1 MSKKSKK
8 EETVFTVFAPPDLGF
23 YKLVVHAARIP
34 RNKEKVFMTV
44 VATFLVETI
53 ELPARP
59 KSSLKLS
66 SISETGSV
74 SAMYSTNNSQSSI
87 LSELLSKEKN

>member
-8 EETVFTVFAPPDLGF
+8 EETVFKVFAPPDLGF

-66 SISETGSV
+66 SISETGPD

>member
-1 MSKKSKK
+1 MNKKSKK

-66 SISETGSV
+66 SISETGPD

>member
-1 MSKKSKK
+1 M
-8 EETVFTVFAPPDLGF
+8 FTVFAPPDLGF

-66 SISETGSV
+66 SISETGPD

>member
-66 SISETGSV
+66 SISET

>member
-1 MSKKSKK
+1 M
-8 EETVFTVFAPPDLGF
+8 FAQPDLGF

-66 SISETGSV
+66 SISETGPD

>member
-1 MSKKSKK
+1 MFK
-8 EETVFTVFAPPDLGF
+8 VFAPPDLGF

-66 SISETGSV
+66 SISETGPD